1 MADDSKKDI
10 KSSGNANVGSNA
22 GNTNSNNSSKDNSKP
37 VTTPVTAQKS
47 NSSQNKGGEQSM
59 AKDPEGM
66 FDYSNCQTYTVKEGD
81 NLFDVAQKGSVA
93 LQQLRYFNHINKA
106 TLKIKVGQVLY
117 IPKNPVTVPTG
128 E

>member
-10 KSSGNANVGSNA
+10 KSNNDGNA
-22 GNTNSNNSSKDNSKP
+22 GNNASTSNTSNSAKDSSKP
-37 VTTPVTAQKS
+37 VTAPIAESKIVNS
-47 NSSQNKGGEQSM
+47 NNKGGEQPM

-81 NLFDVAQKGSVA
+81 TLLDVAQKSSVA

-106 TLKIKVGQVLY
+106 TFKIKVGQVLY
-117 IPKNPVTVPTG
+117 IPKKPINVPTG